1 MTLRGNDSDR
11 EPMAMAYPQELR
23 ELTYELLRK
32 IEHKLGG
39 LSDILGAL
47 GGQLRFW
54 RGCDESANRVPRE
67 SRRHQCR
74 Q

>member
-11 EPMAMAYPQELR
+11 EPMAMAHPQELR

-39 LSDILGAL
+39 LSDIDDAAIASTVTD
-47 GGQLRFW
+47 
-54 RGCDESANRVPRE
+54 CERVLAEIRAE
-67 SRRHQCR
+67 LKSI
-74 Q
+74 